1 MTRSEFLAAVE
12 KAEKR
17 ARKRRRP
24 RVMAEA
30 SINALAGAR
39 EADPMRGVHAARLVS
54 RCGKVKST
62 DQRPC
67 KSPCVRGGTR
77 CWRHGGLKQNP
88 SHPGNIRRLLN
99 GIFAAQAAYRIELKT
114 QGEYWNR
121 LTTEE
126 QRDVQS
132 HFIPK
137 ARSDL
142 KIINWAA
149 RFYLSRFD
157 DQGNGWR
164 AFMKQMRARRL
175 LASQW

>member
-1 MTRSEFLAAVE
+1 MTRAEFLAAVE
-12 KAEKR
+12 KAEKK
-17 ARKRRRP
+17 ALGRRRP
-24 RVMAEA
+24 RIMAEG
-30 SINALAGAR
+30 SLTALAGAR
-39 EADPMRGVHAARLVS
+39 EADPMRGVHAARLVP
-54 RCGKVKST
+54 RCGKVKTT
-62 DQRPC
+62 DRRPC

-114 QGEYWNR
+114 QGEYWDR

-126 QRDVQS
+126 KRDVQS

-137 ARSDL
+137 VRSDL
-142 KIINWAA
+142 KLIDWAA
-149 RFYLSRFD
+149 RFYLGRFD

-175 LASQW
+175 LASQA